1 MPFRLSFSSQ
11 FFVFRVLLLTTV
23 YLLLTTAL
31 TVPVKARDCNKPTD
45 FTFGNLV
52 SAFIDPDSDCSM
64 DYFNEPDSPVFRDWL
79 KYAEVSCI
87 RNPMLSPQFIGDLEK
102 ALAEGEINI
111 EQDGGGQS
119 ETGLQP
125 LIPNLGLNAKV
136 VEKDLEDS
144 SLSPALSSITTSYD

>member
-87 RNPMLSPQFIGDLEK
+87 RDPMLNAQTIGDWEK
-102 ALAEGEINI
+102 ALADGELD
-111 EQDGGGQS
+111 EFKEESGGDAH
-119 ETGLQP
+119 TGLQP
-125 LIPNLGLNAKV
+125 MVPNIGLNAKV
-136 VEKDLEDS
+136 VEKNLEDS
-144 SLSPALSSITTSYD
+144 S